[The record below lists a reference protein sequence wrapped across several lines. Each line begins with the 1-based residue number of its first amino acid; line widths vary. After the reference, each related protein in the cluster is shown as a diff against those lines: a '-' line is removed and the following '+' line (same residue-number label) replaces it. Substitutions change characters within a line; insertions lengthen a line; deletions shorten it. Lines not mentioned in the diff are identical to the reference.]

1 MELILQGSGDPKKG
15 ALFMKGGDA
24 SLCLQCTV
32 LVLFSS
38 VYTSCFQNTVVSC
51 CCRLHTSCLHDAGVT
66 SCFSLN
72 MWFQF
77 ILEMSYQS
85 VVHEREHRQSL
96 SYGQFLIYLYLM
108 GLYAKFIMREV
119 AFSANTCS
127 NCYYDIYLESFGT

>member
-51 CCRLHTSCLHDAGVT
+51 CCRLH
-66 SCFSLN
+66 